1 MTNISDITRESRP
14 GFATPPSS
22 SPIAG
27 FEPENLIGCGYYNI
41 IYDSRK
47 CSVINGEQ
55 HGILYSYNCHVLGG
69 VGLINTSDI
78 GSSNYWI
85 ISNAFL
91 VFCSNGIYCTG
102 DFVAY
107 RRSDEKLKN
116 NIRKLKNCLSKIKK
130 ISSIYFDWNEKQ
142 QTYRGRD
149 IGLIAQEVESEF
161 PQAICETKEG
171 YKKIDYQ
178 KMIPVLVSS
187 VQEQQERI
195 NKIKQKIKN
204 VKL

>member
-22 SPIAG
+22 SPIPG
-27 FEPENLIGCGYYNI
+27 FEPENLIGCGYYNQI
-41 IYDSRK
+41 IDSRK
-47 CSVINGEQ
+47 CSVINGNQ
-55 HGILYSYNCHVLGG
+55 HAIYQVYNHHVLGG
-69 VGLINTSDI
+69 VGGINI
-78 GSSNYWI
+78 SSGNFSYWPV
-85 ISNAFL
+85 SNIFM
-91 VFCSNGIYCTG
+91 VFCSSGIYCTG

-107 RRSDEKLKN
+107 RRSDKKLKD

-130 ISSIYFDWNEKQ
+130 ISSIYFDWNENQ

-161 PQAICETKEG
+161 PQAVCETKEG

-187 VQEQQERI
+187 IQEQEERI

-204 VKL
+204 AKL